1 MSAAVGCVVSIAAG
15 LAVAVGL
22 ALHVR
27 RLRREQRER
36 DEAAR
41 VEAWAAANP
50 HLVALAQRM
59 GPVAAG
65 LLAASYPDALLRRWH
80 RETDGGRRG

>member
-1 MSAAVGCVVSIAAG
+1 MSAAVGCVVSVAAG

-36 DEAAR
+36 AEAAR
-41 VEAWAAANP
+41 VEAWAAEHP
-50 HLVALAQRM
+50 HLVALVADA
-59 GPVAAG
+59 GPLAPFIVATV
-65 LLAASYPDALLRRWH
+65 PDHLIRQWYA
-80 RETDGGRRG
+80 ETDGGRR